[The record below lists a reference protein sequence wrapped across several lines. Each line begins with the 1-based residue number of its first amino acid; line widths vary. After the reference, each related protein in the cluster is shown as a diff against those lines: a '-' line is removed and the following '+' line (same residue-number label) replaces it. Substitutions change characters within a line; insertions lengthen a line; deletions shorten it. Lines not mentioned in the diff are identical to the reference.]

1 MLVISYS
8 DFDHNANKYS
18 TCKSTTVAL
27 LLKVM
32 NKVRKKITPG
42 NPGYNITAFVWS
54 YSFISATRV
63 ILGTSNSELTA
74 SISLNFRSIGVS
86 DRRGVGGRGDAERE
100 IACELDRDPFCEPI
114 GENPGEL
121 VISWTGYGD

>member
-1 MLVISYS
+1 
-8 DFDHNANKYS
+8 
-18 TCKSTTVAL
+18 
-27 LLKVM
+27 M

-121 VISWTGYGD
+121 VNSWTG

>member
-1 MLVISYS
+1 M
-8 DFDHNANKYS
+8 
-18 TCKSTTVAL
+18 
-27 LLKVM
+27 
-32 NKVRKKITPG
+32 
-42 NPGYNITAFVWS
+42 
-54 YSFISATRV
+54 
-63 ILGTSNSELTA
+63 TA

-121 VISWTGYGD
+121 VISWIGYGDWFREWIRDCLLNISRLRQNDKMSHFKIEQI